1 MTIKDQQTGLSKR
14 VASGLL
20 WNQIYIV
27 LSFGISLA
35 FHLFIVRQFDRYAY
49 SIYVFASGFVGIV
62 LILVSLGFENTIGK
76 YIPEFLNKGSITHSR
91 LVFNRFLLL
100 RSIILLNICVV
111 ILLAQKLL
119 ASLLNMP
126 EIATLVGYLLAII
139 LVRGTYNLF
148 PSMFMAQLKVRRVR
162 IIELCEQAL
171 HLLVVYYIFVILQ
184 SVNIKHVFLAQFIID
199 GIILILYW
207 VLLRKSWQK
216 IAVQNEIVNFKE
228 LYKFGLYFW
237 GTDILTYLLAERSDV
252 LLLGLLNS
260 DKEQIGIYNIG
271 VMIGLKTSILVLGSL
286 RGLLLPTFSEAY
298 AKRKVEGIAQAWQF
312 FLKVVLIAI
321 IPTFFFLFIHAD
333 QIIVNLFTKN
343 YIQSAIILKL
353 SVGFSILCWLLG
365 SGMSMIVLMTLNKG
379 KTVLWIRLGAGM
391 LNLLLNIILIP
402 SYGAIGA
409 IIGTGFSQL
418 SITIVEFEIARRY
431 VKVIYPFLFLGKLLF
446 VSSIASSV
454 LIWLPVKGLG
464 QLVLNGGIF
473 LALFLSIAYFIKF
486 LTPDE
491 RQRLSDISVFKYLAK
506 VF

>member
-1 MTIKDQQTGLSKR
+1 MKDQQTGLSKR

-35 FHLFIVRQFDRYAY
+35 FHLFIVRQFDRYTY
-49 SIYVFASGFVGIV
+49 SIYIFAAGFVGIV
-62 LILVSLGFENTIGK
+62 LTLVSFGFENIINK
-76 YIPEFLNKGSITHSR
+76 YIPEYLSKGKVAYSR

-100 RSIILLNICVV
+100 RTIILLNICVV
-111 ILLAQKLL
+111 ILLARKLL

-126 EIATLVGYLLAII
+126 EIATLVGFLLALI

-148 PSMFMAQLKVRRVR
+148 PSMFMAQLKVKQAR

-184 SVNIKHVFLAQFIID
+184 SVNIKQIFLAQFIID

-207 VLLRKSWQK
+207 VLLHKSWK
-216 IAVQNEIVNFKE
+216 GTDVQSENVDFRA
-228 LYKFGLYFW
+228 LYKFGLYFC
-237 GTDILTYLLAERSDV
+237 GADILTYLLAEKSDI

-271 VMIGLKTSILVLGSL
+271 VMIGLKTSILVLGSM
-286 RGLLLPTFSEAY
+286 RGLLLPAFSEAY
-298 AKRKVEGIAQAWQF
+298 AKRKAEGLAQVWQF
-312 FLKVVLIAI
+312 SLKVILITI
-321 IPTFFFLFIHAD
+321 IPTFFFLFINAD
-333 QIIVNLFTKN
+333 QLITILFTKS
-343 YIQSAIILKL
+343 YVQSAIILKL
-353 SVGFSILCWLLG
+353 SIGFNILGWLLG
-365 SGMSMIVLMTLNKG
+365 FGMSMIVLMTLNKG
-379 KTVLWIRLGAGM
+379 KTVLWIRLGAGL

-409 IIGTGFSQL
+409 IIGTGVSQL
-418 SITIVEFEIARRY
+418 SITIVEFEIMRRY
-431 VKVIYPFLFLGKLLF
+431 IKVIYPFLFLGKLLF

-454 LIWLPVKGLG
+454 LIWFPVKGLG
-464 QLVLNGGIF
+464 QLVLNAGIF
-473 LALFLSIAYFIKF
+473 LVLFLSISYFTKF

-491 RQRLSDISVFKYLAK
+491 RERLSDISVFKYLAK

>member
-1 MTIKDQQTGLSKR
+1 MKHQQTGLSKR

-20 WNQIYIV
+20 WNQIYMV

-62 LILVSLGFENTIGK
+62 LMLASFGFENTIGK
-76 YIPEFLNKGSITHSR
+76 FIPEFLNKGSIIHSR
-91 LVFNRFLLL
+91 LIFNRFLLL

-111 ILLAQKLL
+111 ILLAKKLL

-126 EIATLVGYLLAII
+126 EIATLAVYLLAII

-148 PSMFMAQLKVRRVR
+148 PSMFMAQLKVGRVR
-162 IIELCEQAL
+162 IIELCEQVL

-207 VLLRKSWQK
+207 ILLHKSWQK
-216 IAVQNEIVNFKE
+216 IAVQNGIVNFKE

-237 GTDILTYLLAERSDV
+237 GTDLLSYLLAERSDV
-252 LLLGLLNS
+252 ILLGLLNS
-260 DKEQIGIYNIG
+260 DKEQIGIYNVG
-271 VMIGLKTSILVLGSL
+271 VMIGLKTSILVLGSM

-298 AKRKVEGIAQAWQF
+298 AKRKTEGLAQAWQF
-312 FLKVVLIAI
+312 FLKVILIAI
-321 IPTFFFLFIHAD
+321 IPTFLFLFIHAD

-353 SVGFSILCWLLG
+353 SVGFGIFGWLLG
-365 SGMSMIVLMTLNKG
+365 SGLSMTTLMTLNKG
-379 KTVLWIRLGAGM
+379 KNILWIRLGAGM
-391 LNLLLNIILIP
+391 LNLLLNFILIP

-409 IIGTGFSQL
+409 IIGTGVSQL
-418 SITIVEFEIARRY
+418 SIAIAEFLIMQWQ
-431 VKVIYPFLFLGKLLF
+431 VKVPYPFLFLGKLLL
-446 VSSIASSV
+446 VNSIALSV
-454 LIWLPVKGLG
+454 VIWLPAKGLG
-464 QLVLNGGIF
+464 QLAVNGWIY
-473 LALFLSIAYFIKF
+473 LVLFLFVAYLIKF

-506 VF
+506 MF

>member
-1 MTIKDQQTGLSKR
+1 MKDQQTGFSKR

-35 FHLFIVRQFDRYAY
+35 FHLFIIRQFDRYAY
-49 SIYVFASGFVGIV
+49 SIYVFASGVVGIV
-62 LILVSLGFENTIGK
+62 LILVSFGFENTIGK

-126 EIATLVGYLLAII
+126 EIVTLVGYLLAII
-139 LVRGTYNLF
+139 MVRGTYNLF
-148 PSMFMAQLKVRRVR
+148 PSMFMAQLKVGRVR

-207 VLLRKSWQK
+207 VLLHKSWQK
-216 IAVQNEIVNFKE
+216 IAVQNGIVNFKE

-252 LLLGLLNS
+252 LLLGFLNP
-260 DKEQIGIYNIG
+260 DKEQIGIYNVG
-271 VMIGLKTSILVLGSL
+271 VMVGLKASILVLGSL
-286 RGLLLPTFSEAY
+286 RGLLLPTFSGAY
-298 AKRKVEGIAQAWQF
+298 AKRKIEGLAQAWQF
-312 FLKVVLIAI
+312 FLKVILIVI
-321 IPTFFFLFIHAD
+321 IPTFFFLFINAD
-333 QIIVNLFTKN
+333 HLVVSLFTN
-343 YIQSAIILKL
+343 SYVQSAIILKL
-353 SVGFSILCWLLG
+353 SIGFGILGWLLG
-365 SGMSMIVLMTLNKG
+365 SGLSMIILMTLNKG

-409 IIGTGFSQL
+409 IIGTGVSQL
-418 SITIVEFEIARRY
+418 SIGIVEFLIMQRN
-431 VKVIYPFLFLGKLLF
+431 VKVPYPFLFLGKLFLIN
-446 VSSIASSV
+446 SIALSV
-454 LIWLPVKGLG
+454 VIWLPAKGLG
-464 QLVLNGGIF
+464 QLAINGWIY
-473 LALFLSIAYFIKF
+473 LVLFLFVAYLIKL